1 MITVYIDLFKIPQVG
16 IEIST
21 VVSTHEA
28 LEWGH
33 PFISSLDNNLLHGYF
48 FQEHYLI
55 FKTTEVTSSQEKKA
69 YFHSGRETHLPCSWQ
84 EECQSMRSL
93 NCPYSSFYRPETH

>member
-21 VVSTHEA
+21 VVSTYEA
-28 LEWGH
+28 LEWGN

-48 FQEHYLI
+48 FQEHYPI
-55 FKTTEVTSSQEKKA
+55 FKTTEVTSSQEKKSLFPQRTRDTSSMFMA
-69 YFHSGRETHLPCSWQ
+69 GRVSI
-84 EECQSMRSL
+84 
-93 NCPYSSFYRPETH
+93 